1 MKTYDLDT
9 YVLPIWEGD
18 TVFYETAMFLGETG
32 ECKLL
37 YAPTKILGVYDYGL
51 QKEYVEGVDFVLEGN
66 VIKRLQGGSMP
77 YANFED
83 IYAALPGQYEIAV
96 EKSRCPDYVAG
107 REYMTYGE
115 TDTYTKKQFAISYTH
130 DDKWAGKVPQGKG
143 ERFPNTIKFLSKEKR
158 LNVVFYGD
166 SITTGCNSSGTD
178 LGGNVPPYAD
188 SFPVM
193 IQKKLQNIYEATVG
207 VRNVAV
213 GGWATVNGLDAF
225 NERVLAEHADL
236 MVLAYGMNDRGTPL
250 DKYKEMIA
258 DMVCRFKKFNPDG
271 EVVLV
276 APMLPNVETDWLKN
290 QPLFAEKLY
299 ELEKEYPFVAV
310 ADMTQMHW
318 DILSTGKR
326 YRDMTGNNINHPND
340 FIARVYA
347 QVILKTLLG

>member
-1 MKTYDLDT
+1 MKTYDVDT

-18 TVFYETAMFLGETG
+18 TVFYETAMFVGEAG
-32 ECKLL
+32 ECALL
-37 YAPTKILGVYDYGL
+37 HTPKKILGVYDYGL
-51 QKEYVEGVDFVLEGN
+51 QKEYVEGIDYLLKGN
-66 VIKRLQGGSMP
+66 TIQRLQGGSMP
-77 YANFED
+77 YANFDD
-83 IYAALPGQYEIAV
+83 IYSATPGQYEIAV
-96 EKSRCPDYVAG
+96 EKSRCPDYAVG

-130 DDKWAGKVPQGKG
+130 DDAWRGEVPQGKA
-143 ERFPNTIKFLSKEKR
+143 ERFSNTIKLLSDKSV

-193 IQKKLQNIYEATVG
+193 IQKKLQNLYGAEVN

-225 NERVLAEHADL
+225 NERVLLEKSDL
-236 MVLAYGMNDRGTPL
+236 MILGYGMNDRGTPTEL
-250 DKYKEMIA
+250 YKTMIA
-258 DMVCRFKKFNPDG
+258 DMVCRFKNFNPNG

-299 ELEKEYPFVAV
+299 ELEREYPFVAV
-310 ADMTQMHW
+310 ADMTQIHK
-318 DILSTGKR
+318 DILATGKR

>member
-1 MKTYDLDT
+1 MKTYDVDT

-18 TVFYETAMFLGETG
+18 TVYYETAMFMGETG
-32 ECKLL
+32 ECALL
-37 YAPTKILGVYDYGL
+37 YSPKKILGVYDYGL
-51 QKEYVEGVDFVLEGN
+51 QKEYVEGIDYVVTGKT
-66 VIKRLQGGSMP
+66 IQRLQGGSMP

-83 IYAALPGQYEIAV
+83 IYSATPGQYEIAV
-96 EKSRCPDYVAG
+96 EKSRCPDYTVG

-115 TDTYTKKQFAISYTH
+115 TDTYTKKQFAISYQH
-130 DDKWAGKVPQGKG
+130 DGVWTGKIPQGKAQ
-143 ERFPNTIKFLSKEKR
+143 RFSNT
-158 LNVVFYGD
+158 LNLLAGKKSLKVVFYGD

-193 IQKKLQNIYEATVG
+193 IQKKLQNLYGAEVN

-225 NERVLAEHADL
+225 NQRVLAESADL
-236 MVLAYGMNDRGTPL
+236 MILAYGMNDRGTPTER
-250 DKYKEMIA
+250 YKAMIA
-258 DMVCRFKKFNPDG
+258 DMVCRFKEFNPNG
-271 EVVLV
+271 EVVLI

-299 ELEKEYPFVAV
+299 ELEEEYPFVAV
-310 ADMTQMHW
+310 ADMTQMHK
-318 DILSTGKR
+318 DVLASGKR

>member
-1 MKTYDLDT
+1 MKKYDLDT

-18 TVFYETAMFLGETG
+18 TVYYETAMFMGKTG
-32 ECKLL
+32 ACELL
-37 YAPTKILGVYDYGL
+37 YTPKKILGVYDYGL
-51 QKEYVEGVDFVLEGN
+51 QKEYIEGVDFVLEGK
-66 VIKRLQGGSMP
+66 VIKRLQSGSMP

-83 IYAALPGQYEIAV
+83 IYSDKPGQYEIVV

-130 DDKWAGKVPQGKG
+130 DDKWAGKVPQGKAT
-143 ERFPNTIKFLSKEKR
+143 RFSNTRKKLSADKN

-166 SITTGCNSSGTD
+166 SITTGCNSSGTA

-193 IQKKLQNIYEATVG
+193 IEKKLHNIYGATVS

-225 NERVLAEHADL
+225 NERVLAESADL

-250 DKYKEMIA
+250 DNYKEMIA

-310 ADMTQMHW
+310 ADMTQIHW
-318 DILSTGKR
+318 DILATGKR

>member
-1 MKTYDLDT
+1 
-9 YVLPIWEGD
+9 
-18 TVFYETAMFLGETG
+18 
-32 ECKLL
+32 
-37 YAPTKILGVYDYGL
+37 
-51 QKEYVEGVDFVLEGN
+51 
-66 VIKRLQGGSMP
+66 
-77 YANFED
+77 
-83 IYAALPGQYEIAV
+83 
-96 EKSRCPDYVAG
+96 
-107 REYMTYGE
+107 
-115 TDTYTKKQFAISYTH
+115 
-130 DDKWAGKVPQGKG
+130 
-143 ERFPNTIKFLSKEKR
+143 
-158 LNVVFYGD
+158 
-166 SITTGCNSSGTD
+166 
-178 LGGNVPPYAD
+178 
-188 SFPVM
+188 M

-225 NERVLAEHADL
+225 NERVLAEQADL

-299 ELEKEYPFVAV
+299 ELEKEYSFVSV
-310 ADMTQMHW
+310 ADMTQIHW
-318 DILSTGKR
+318 GILSTGKR

>member
-1 MKTYDLDT
+1 MKTYDVDT

-18 TVFYETAMFLGETG
+18 TIYYETAMFMGKTG
-32 ECKLL
+32 ACELL
-37 YAPTKILGVYDYGL
+37 YTPKKILGVYDYGL
-51 QKEYVEGVDFVLEGN
+51 QREYTEGVDFVLEGK
-66 VIKRLQGGSMP
+66 VIKRMQSGSMP

-83 IYAALPGQYEIAV
+83 IYSALSGQYEIAV
-96 EKSRCPDYVAG
+96 EKSRCPDYVEG

-130 DDKWAGKVPQGKG
+130 DDKWAGKVPQGKA
-143 ERFPNTIKFLSKEKR
+143 ERFPNMIKLLSKEKY

-178 LGGNVPPYAD
+178 LGGNVSPYAD

-193 IQKKLQNIYEATVG
+193 IQKKLQNIYGATVN

-225 NERVLAEHADL
+225 NQRVLAEKADL

-258 DMVCRFKKFNPDG
+258 DMVCRFKEFNPHG

-299 ELEKEYPFVAV
+299 ELEKEYSFVSV

-318 DILSTGKR
+318 DILGAGKR

-347 QVILKTLLG
+347 QVILKTLLD

>member
-18 TVFYETAMFLGETG
+18 TIYYETAMFMGKTG
-32 ECKLL
+32 ACELL
-37 YAPTKILGVYDYGL
+37 YTPKKILGVYDYGL

-66 VIKRLQGGSMP
+66 AIKRLQSGNMP

-83 IYAALPGQYEIAV
+83 IYSAVPGQYEITV
-96 EKSRCPDYVAG
+96 EKSRCPDYVEG

-130 DDKWAGKVPQGKG
+130 DDKWAGKVPQGKA
-143 ERFPNTIKFLSKEKR
+143 ERFPNMRKLLSKEKY

-193 IQKKLQNIYEATVG
+193 IQKKLQNIYGATVN

-225 NERVLAEHADL
+225 DQRVLAEKADL

-250 DKYKEMIA
+250 EQYKQMIT
-258 DMVCRFKKFNPDG
+258 DMVARFKQFNPNS
-271 EVVLV
+271 EVLLV

-299 ELEKEYPFVAV
+299 ELEKEYSFVSV

-318 DILSTGKR
+318 DILGAGKR

>member
-66 VIKRLQGGSMP
+66 VIKRLAEGSMP
-77 YANFED
+77 YAKLDD
-83 IYAALPGQYEIAV
+83 IYAPIPAQYEIAV
-96 EKSRCPDYVAG
+96 EKSRCPDYADE
-107 REYMTYGE
+107 RKYMTYGE
-115 TDTYTKKQFAISYTH
+115 TDTYTKKQFAISYRH
-130 DDKWAGKVPQGKG
+130 EDKWCGKVPQGKTTH
-143 ERFPNTIKFLSKEKR
+143 FINTHKKLFVDKNLK
-158 LNVVFYGD
+158 VVVYGD

-193 IQKKLQNIYEATVG
+193 VQKKLQSIYNAV
-207 VRNVAV
+207 VDLRNVAV
-213 GGWATVNGLDAF
+213 GGWATVNGLNAF
-225 NERVLAEHADL
+225 DERVLAEKADL
-236 MVLAYGMNDRGTPL
+236 MILGYGMNDRGTPL
-250 DKYKEMIA
+250 DQYKQMIA

-310 ADMTQMHW
+310 ADMTQIHW
-318 DILSTGKR
+318 DILATGKR

>member
-9 YVLPIWEGD
+9 YVLPIWEGN
-18 TVFYETAMFLGETG
+18 TVFYETAMFMGEMG

-37 YAPTKILGVYDYGL
+37 YTPIKILGVYDYGL
-51 QKEYVEGVDFVLEGN
+51 QKEYVEGVDFILEGN
-66 VIKRLQGGSMP
+66 VIKRLKSGSMP
-77 YANFED
+77 YADFEN
-83 IYAALPGQYEIAV
+83 IYSPIPGQYEIAV
-96 EKSRCPDYVAG
+96 EKSRCPDYVEG

-130 DDKWAGKVPQGKG
+130 DDKWAGKIPQGKAK
-143 ERFPNTIKFLSKEKR
+143 RFPNAMKLLSQEKH
-158 LNVVFYGD
+158 LKVVFYGD

-193 IQKKLQNIYEATVG
+193 VQKKLQNIYGATVN

-225 NERVLAEHADL
+225 NERVLAEKSDL

-250 DKYKEMIA
+250 DRYKAMIA
-258 DMVCRFKKFNPDG
+258 DMVCRFKAENPQG

-276 APMLPNVETDWLKN
+276 ATMLPNVETDWLRN
-290 QPLFAEKLY
+290 QPLFAEN
-299 ELEKEYPFVAV
+299 
-310 ADMTQMHW
+310 
-318 DILSTGKR
+318 LSE
-326 YRDMTGNNINHPND
+326 
-340 FIARVYA
+340 
-347 QVILKTLLG
+347 

>member
-1 MKTYDLDT
+1 MEKLDL
-9 YVLPIWEGD
+9 
-18 TVFYETAMFLGETG
+18 
-32 ECKLL
+32 KL
-37 YAPTKILGVYDYGL
+37 
-51 QKEYVEGVDFVLEGN
+51 
-66 VIKRLQGGSMP
+66 
-77 YANFED
+77 
-83 IYAALPGQYEIAV
+83 
-96 EKSRCPDYVAG
+96 
-107 REYMTYGE
+107 
-115 TDTYTKKQFAISYTH
+115 
-130 DDKWAGKVPQGKG
+130 
-143 ERFPNTIKFLSKEKR
+143 LSKEKR

-188 SFPVM
+188 AFPVM
-193 IQKKLQNIYEATVG
+193 IQKKLQNIYGATVN

-225 NERVLAEHADL
+225 NARVLSEKADL
-236 MVLAYGMNDRGTPL
+236 MVLAYGMNDRGTPTEL
-250 DKYKEMIA
+250 YKTMIA
-258 DMVCRFKKFNPDG
+258 DMVCRFKDFNPNG

-299 ELEKEYPFVAV
+299 ELEEEYPFVAV

-318 DILSTGKR
+318 DILATGKR